1 MLIEKRPAAVK
12 IAEKVSQPGLRSS
25 NQGAEAT
32 TGRCSAYLMRQK
44 DEQMSEN
51 PYGQQGGYGHP
62 QQGGYGQP
70 QQGGYGQQQ
79 GGYGQ
84 PQQGGYGQPQ
94 QGGYG
99 QPQQG
104 GYGQPQQG
112 YGQQG
117 GYGQQQ
123 QGYGQQGYGQ
133 QGYGQQGYGQ
143 QGYGGGPQLAGMG
156 ARLGAKIVDVLIV
169 AVPLAIVYIVILG
182 NHNTFIWGVIVAI
195 ALTVYEFVMFNSRG
209 TTLGKQML
217 GLAVVDENGGALTSE
232 QAGKRAAVY
241 WLPGIVPILGSI
253 WGLVVALSPLFDSQ
267 RKQGFHDK
275 AGKTLVVKR

>member
-32 TGRCSAYLMRQK
+32 TERCSAYLMRQK

-70 QQGGYGQQQ
+70 QQGGYGQ
-79 GGYGQ
+79 
-84 PQQGGYGQPQ
+84 
-94 QGGYG
+94 
-99 QPQQG
+99 
-104 GYGQPQQG
+104 PQQG

-117 GYGQQQ
+117 GYGQQ
-123 QGYGQQGYGQ
+123 Q

>member
-51 PYGQQGGYGHP
+51 PYGQQGGYGQP
-62 QQGGYGQP
+62 QQGYG

-84 PQQGGYGQPQ
+84 P
-94 QGGYG
+94 
-99 QPQQG
+99 
-104 GYGQPQQG
+104 
-112 YGQQG
+112 
-117 GYGQQQ
+117 Q

-143 QGYGGGPQLAGMG
+143 QGYGQQGYGQGGYGGGPQLAGMG

-182 NHNTFIWGVIVAI
+182 NPNTFIWGVIVAI